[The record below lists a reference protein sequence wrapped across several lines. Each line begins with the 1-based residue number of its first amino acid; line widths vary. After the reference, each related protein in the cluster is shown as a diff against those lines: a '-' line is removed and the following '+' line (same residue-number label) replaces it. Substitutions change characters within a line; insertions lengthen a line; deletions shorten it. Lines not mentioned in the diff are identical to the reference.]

1 MKLIKAPLSLGFWS
15 LLPMLRLRP
24 ILALALGFSISLFLL
39 SGCDTTSSAERKAE
53 QARREAEEGR
63 MRAALL
69 GRVHDAEAAVWQIL
83 HPLIQKA
90 ANYRSEET
98 HGYIGAAFVTE
109 AFYGEAFVEEARAE
123 GFGPWVTVLTV
134 FPDSPAESAG
144 LRAGDRL
151 LEINGDKVPQGS
163 RSALFAAR
171 QVKRRLEPGGPNQ
184 LVVQRGSEVIE
195 LEVQPVE
202 GAYYGV
208 VVVASNAVD
217 LQVDGDVIWIGLS
230 LVESLKSEKDLSF
243 LCAYALAKNVMRH
256 SKQKGKNAMLGQL
269 LDVAA
274 AAGGV
279 NTGGLFGGMGGNAY
293 SHAFEVEADL
303 IALYLLASSG
313 YEIDGYPEFWD
324 KVLRGRDRKGELTAK
339 EFERIETA
347 SKVIASIEAKQ
358 EAGAPVF
365 PEEYLQGDVSEIE

>member
-1 MKLIKAPLSLGFWS
+1 MYRLRLLLTIGISLSL
-15 LLPMLRLRP
+15 
-24 ILALALGFSISLFLL
+24 LFLQ
-39 SGCDTTSSAERKAE
+39 GCDSTSSAERKAE
-53 QARREAEEGR
+53 QARREAEEAR
-63 MRAALL
+63 MRAAFL
-69 GRVHDAEAAVWQIL
+69 GRIHDAESSVWQIL
-83 HPLIQKA
+83 HPLIEKA

-109 AFYGEAFVEEARAE
+109 AFYSEALVEEARAE

-151 LEINGDKVPQGS
+151 LSINGEKVPQGS
-163 RSALFAAR
+163 RSAIFAAR
-171 QVKRRLEPGGPNQ
+171 QVKRRLDPGGPNQ
-184 LVVQRGSEVIE
+184 LVVQRGSDVVE
-195 LEVQPVE
+195 LEVQPIE

-208 VVVASNAVD
+208 IVMASNAVD
-217 LQVDGDVIWIGLS
+217 LQVDGDVIWVGLS

-256 SKQKGKNAMLGQL
+256 SKQKGKNAFLGQL

-279 NTGGLFGGMGGNAY
+279 NTGGVFGGMAGNAY

-303 IALYLLASSG
+303 IALYLLASAG
-313 YEIDGYPEFWD
+313 YEIEGYPEFWD
-324 KVLRGRDRKGELTAK
+324 RILRSRNRKGELTAK
-339 EFERIETA
+339 ELERIETA
-347 SKVIASIEAKQ
+347 GKVIASIEEKR
-358 EAGAPVF
+358 EAGESIF

>member
-1 MKLIKAPLSLGFWS
+1 MLRSRPLFALGISLSL
-15 LLPMLRLRP
+15 L
-24 ILALALGFSISLFLL
+24 LL
-39 SGCDTTSSAERKAE
+39 SACDSTHSAERKAE
-53 QARREAEEGR
+53 QARQAAEQAR
-63 MRAALL
+63 MRAAFL
-69 GRVHDAEAAVWQIL
+69 GRIHEAESAVWQTL
-83 HPLIQKA
+83 HPLIEKA
-90 ANYRSEET
+90 ANYRAEET

-109 AFYGEAFVEEARAE
+109 AFYSEALLAEARAE

-151 LEINGDKVPQGS
+151 LSINGAKVPQGS
-163 RSALFAAR
+163 RSAIYAAR
-171 QVKRRLEPGGPNQ
+171 QVKRQLEPGGPN
-184 LVVQRGSEVIE
+184 LLEVQRGNEVLE
-195 LEVQPVE
+195 LEVTPVE

-208 VVVASNAVD
+208 VVVATDAVD

-230 LVESLKSEKDLSF
+230 LVESIKRSEDLAY

-274 AAGGV
+274 AASGV
-279 NTGGLFGGMGGNAY
+279 NTGGIFGGMGGNAY

-303 IALYLLASSG
+303 IALYLLASAD
-313 YEIDGYPEFWD
+313 YEIAGYPEFWD
-324 KVLRGRDRKGELTAK
+324 RALRGRSRKGELTAK
-339 EFERIETA
+339 EVERIETA
-347 SKVIASIEAKQ
+347 GKVIASIEAKR
-358 EAGAPVF
+358 EAEEPIF

>member
-1 MKLIKAPLSLGFWS
+1 MPRFRLIT
-15 LLPMLRLRP
+15 
-24 ILALALGFSISLFLL
+24 ALALSLSFLLL
-39 SGCDTTSSAERKAE
+39 SGCDSTSSAERKAE
-53 QARREAEEGR
+53 RARQEAEQAR
-63 MRAALL
+63 MRAAFL
-69 GRVHDAEAAVWQIL
+69 GRVHDAESSVWQIL
-83 HPLIQKA
+83 HPLIEKA

-109 AFYGEAFVEEARAE
+109 AFYSEALIEEARAE

-151 LEINGDKVPQGS
+151 LSLNGDKVPQGA
-163 RSALFAAR
+163 RSAIFAAR

-184 LVVQRGSEVIE
+184 LEVQRGDEVIQ
-195 LEVQPVE
+195 LEVTPVE

-208 VVVASNAVD
+208 IVVASNAVD
-217 LQVDGDVIWIGLS
+217 LEVDGDVIWIGLS
-230 LVESLKSEKDLSF
+230 LVEGIKRDEDLAY

-274 AAGGV
+274 AASGV
-279 NTGGLFGGMGGNAY
+279 NTGGIFGGMGGNAY

-303 IALYLLASSG
+303 IALYLLASAD
-313 YEIDGYPEFWD
+313 YEIQGYPEFWD
-324 KVLRGRDRKGELTAK
+324 KVLRSRSRKGELTAK
-339 EFERIETA
+339 EFERVETA
-347 SKVIASIEAKQ
+347 GKVIAAIEAKR
-358 EAGAPVF
+358 EAGEAIY
-365 PEEYLQGDVSEIE
+365 PEAYLQGDVSEIE